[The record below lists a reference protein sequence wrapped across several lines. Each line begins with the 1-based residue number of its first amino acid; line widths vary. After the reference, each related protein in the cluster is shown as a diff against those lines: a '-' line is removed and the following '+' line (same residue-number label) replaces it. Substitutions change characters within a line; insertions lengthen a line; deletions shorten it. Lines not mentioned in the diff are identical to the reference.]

1 MMMFVENEKNG
12 DGDDDDEQ
20 GKIWISM
27 LELDNFKIIETREAE
42 IEYWDCEMNLRIE
55 VIDDHISNWSGPS
68 ALESISRG
76 CDISINISC
85 APHHII
91 GHVSVC
97 VRCIWYDWCPLSSGE
112 DVFYLI
118 DEVIALGAD
127 YWSKWYSIRAK
138 WNTALTIHFIQDWTA
153 STKWHFPRKMEK
165 RDKNEGN
172 EVGWVHRV
180 LARNGF
186 ICSRKCRSLTVGQ
199 IISTTK
205 EIQIFCCP
213 RNIIC

>member
-1 MMMFVENEKNG
+1 
-12 DGDDDDEQ
+12 
-20 GKIWISM
+20 M
-27 LELDNFKIIETREAE
+27 LELDNFEIIETREAE

-91 GHVSVC
+91 GHVCVC
-97 VRCIWYDWCPLSSGE
+97 VWCIWYDWCPLSSAE

-138 WNTALTIHFIQDWTA
+138 WNTALTIHSIQDWTA
-153 STKWHFPRKMEK
+153 STKWHFPTKMK
-165 RDKNEGN
+165 KGIKMRAMR
-172 EVGWVHRV
+172 W
-180 LARNGF
+180 AGF
-186 ICSRKCRSLTVGQ
+186 IGCWQEMGLYAAGNADRWQLDKSFPQLRKSRSSAAQ
-199 IISTTK
+199 
-205 EIQIFCCP
+205 EI
-213 RNIIC
+213 

>member
-1 MMMFVENEKNG
+1 MMFVDNEKNC
-12 DGDDDDEQ
+12 DDDDDDEQ

-91 GHVSVC
+91 GHVCLCVC
-97 VRCIWYDWCPLSSGE
+97 
-112 DVFYLI
+112 DVFGTI
-118 DEVIALGAD
+118 DVRSRRQRM
-127 YWSKWYSIRAK
+127 Y
-138 WNTALTIHFIQDWTA
+138 FIWFMK
-153 STKWHFPRKMEK
+153 S
-165 RDKNEGN
+165 
-172 EVGWVHRV
+172 
-180 LARNGF
+180 
-186 ICSRKCRSLTVGQ
+186 
-199 IISTTK
+199 
-205 EIQIFCCP
+205 
-213 RNIIC
+213 